1 MYGAPMY
8 GEADEWVW
16 RAAWRSVNAWRN
28 AAVIVVGIVVKMPV
42 QPDYEDAHDILVCI
56 QRHKVFSWEAWA
68 GPEAARFF
76 IVRPA

>member
-1 MYGAPMY
+1 MGMESCMEI
-8 GEADEWVW
+8 GQCMEK
-16 RAAWRSVNAWRN
+16 N